1 VNYCVVRLHMIYFLY
16 SNKFQYH
23 QKLTHDEFLELLG
36 MVIKTSLAEI
46 DPQLMPF
53 QNMSL
58 LWFKS
63 LYKVLQSK
71 YQETHRCFSSLDG
84 LEPIDH
90 RCGSFS

>member
-1 VNYCVVRLHMIYFLY
+1 MIYFLY

-84 LEPIDH
+84 LVQYLVCIY
-90 RCGSFS
+90 